1 MKIDD
6 YRNGARRLT
15 DEHCTTPAQ
24 TVRNWA
30 ASWRN
35 ILRLLIEGRVEAN
48 GEHIGRGI
56 FEPCSLIIARWEFL
70 GTLLTGH
77 DGRSNRVQALAY
89 ANAFLVP
96 VNGRYGASHPT
107 IAPGWTVAQLLVQ
120 MMRNGSLHGFTPS
133 GVYDDTTD
141 CCLAWA
147 VGYELPDRSRHL
159 HFDGGHLLIDGGL
172 LLDEFVESMD
182 RFAAYLDENQVAT
195 NGKLPTENFREG
207 YRWRLFPAKANDNGV
222 PPPWAF

>member
-6 YRNGARRLT
+6 YRNGAERLT

-35 ILRLLIEGRVEAN
+35 IFRLLLEGRVEPG

-56 FEPCSLIIARWEFL
+56 FEPCALVIARWEFL
-70 GTLLTGH
+70 GSLFTGH
-77 DGRSNRVQALAY
+77 DGRSNRVQSLAY
-89 ANAFLVP
+89 ADQFLVP
-96 VNGRYGASHPT
+96 VNARYGERHPT

-133 GVYDDTTD
+133 GVYDDASD
-141 CCLAWA
+141 SCIAWA
-147 VGYELPDRSRHL
+147 IDYELPDRTRHL
-159 HFDGGHLLIDGGL
+159 HFDGGSLLVDGGL
-172 LLDEFVESMD
+172 LLTEFIESMQL
-182 RFAAYLDENQVAT
+182 FATHLDENRPT
-195 NGKLPTENFREG
+195 PDGKLPVDNFREG
-207 YRWRLFPAKANDNGV
+207 YRWRLFPAKANDRGRV
-222 PPPWAF
+222 PPWIF